1 MHLKAIQRM
10 NDQVQRPIGVPPLSD
25 PRFEQAIMAGAT
37 GLVASTLTTTSG
49 STASHAPL
57 STHPHPPSTMMM
69 MTTSEIQTPQFKNGL
84 QSTGA
89 TAVESSYSSSSA
101 AVFPLSSGYHPH
113 PHGFSSSS
121 SSSGQIRVMDN
132 HHHNCNDIDDDGD
145 DVDQHHHHRNPEQN
159 RIKNPLSGMGEQ
171 YTMILQNIVNGD
183 GLIMNESP
191 MNGSTANPSSSSN
204 LILSPPPSSSLL
216 LLPPSLSSSLMG
228 GGSSR
233 EKRGYEESE
242 LLDGSLSGR
251 KEKKRSRFEVIE

>member
-1 MHLKAIQRM
+1 
-10 NDQVQRPIGVPPLSD
+10 
-25 PRFEQAIMAGAT
+25 
-37 GLVASTLTTTSG
+37 
-49 STASHAPL
+49 
-57 STHPHPPSTMMM
+57 
-69 MTTSEIQTPQFKNGL
+69 
-84 QSTGA
+84 
-89 TAVESSYSSSSA
+89 
-101 AVFPLSSGYHPH
+101 
-113 PHGFSSSS
+113 
-121 SSSGQIRVMDN
+121 
-132 HHHNCNDIDDDGD
+132 
-145 DVDQHHHHRNPEQN
+145 
-159 RIKNPLSGMGEQ
+159 MGEQ

-204 LILSPPPSSSLL
+204 LILSPPPSSSSL

>member
-121 SSSGQIRVMDN
+121 SGQIRVMDN
-132 HHHNCNDIDDDGD
+132 HHHNCDDIDDDGD

-204 LILSPPPSSSLL
+204 LILSPPPSSSSL

>member
-10 NDQVQRPIGVPPLSD
+10 NDQVQRPIGVPPLSN

-37 GLVASTLTTTSG
+37 GLVASTSTTTSG
-49 STASHAPL
+49 SAASHAPL
-57 STHPHPPSTMMM
+57 STHSHPPSTMMM
-69 MTTSEIQTPQFKNGL
+69 MTTSEIRTPQFKNGL

-101 AVFPLSSGYHPH
+101 AAAAVFPLSSGYHSH
-113 PHGFSSSS
+113 PHG

-132 HHHNCNDIDDDGD
+132 HHNCNDIDDDGD

-183 GLIMNESP
+183 GLIMNELP
-191 MNGSTANPSSSSN
+191 MNGSTADPSSSSN
-204 LILSPPPSSSLL
+204 LILSPSSSSSL

-228 GGSSR
+228 GGSSSG
-233 EKRGYEESE
+233 EKRGYEEGG
-242 LLDGSLSGR
+242 LLDGSLSGS